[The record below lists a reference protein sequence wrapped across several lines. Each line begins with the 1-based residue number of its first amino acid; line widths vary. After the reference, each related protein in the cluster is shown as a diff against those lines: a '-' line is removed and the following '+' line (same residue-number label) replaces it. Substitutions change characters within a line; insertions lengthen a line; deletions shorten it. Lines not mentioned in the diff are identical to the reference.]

1 MSPDEIRDKIKRSIT
16 NVTDIKPE
24 RISDNAS
31 YTEDLALDSLAIL
44 EIVVEVE
51 CQFKIKVSE
60 EELSTIRTLDDTVRT
75 VQQYLYAEVA

>member
-51 CQFKIKVSE
+51 CQFKIKVPE
-60 EELSTIRTLDDTVRT
+60 EELAAIRTLDDTVRT
-75 VQQYLYAEVA
+75 VQHYLYAEVA

>member
-1 MSPDEIRDKIKRSIT
+1 MSADEIRDRIKRSIT

-31 YTEDLALDSLAIL
+31 YTDDLALDSLAIL

-51 CQFKIKVSE
+51 CQFKIKVPE
-60 EELSTIRTLDDTVRT
+60 EELSTIRTVDDTVRT
-75 VQQYLYAEVA
+75 VQHYLYAEVA